1 MPQELEDK
9 SNNGPE
15 GESGN
20 DSGSNGSGSMR
31 HINCRSSGLVPR
43 HTNKGISFS
52 ELNCMNID
60 QIVEMLEKIYDEP
73 VEFFVFDPGRDYGF
87 VVNNADVGKTLEG
100 GNMAVD
106 IESKFYS
113 FDASAFTSPYCGKR
127 RHLLRLDCVLSYVVT
142 VNNTDLVNYLTDKE
156 NDISDIFRVIYGID
170 TDFVVSL
177 DKYKHIPDL
186 IQRYQ
191 EELGGIS
198 NVLSL
203 LQKPSVSLLSKKL
216 DYSKASS

>member
-1 MPQELEDK
+1 MPQEPEDE

-15 GESGN
+15 DRSN

-31 HINCRSSGLVPR
+31 HNRHRRPELFPR

-52 ELNCMNID
+52 ELNCLNID

-100 GNMAVD
+100 GNMAVN
-106 IESKFYS
+106 IESWFYS
-113 FDASAFTSPYCGKR
+113 FDASAFISDYCGKR

-177 DKYKHIPDL
+177 DKYRHIPDL